1 MKKEYFAALEALNI
15 ARNHFEHA
23 ETDFIEAA
31 VMELCAAEK
40 RFEAVRNGYLG

>member
-1 MKKEYFAALEALNI
+1 MKKEYFAALKDLNI

-23 ETDFIEAA
+23 EEDFIEAA

>member
-1 MKKEYFAALEALNI
+1 MKKEYFAALKALNI

>member
-23 ETDFIEAA
+23 EAG
-31 VMELCAAEK
+31 LS
-40 RFEAVRNGYLG
+40 RQP

>member
-1 MKKEYFAALEALNI
+1 MKKEYFAALKALNI
-15 ARNHFEHA
+15 HA
-23 ETDFIEAA
+23 ETGFIEAA